1 MRKIWGNVLML
12 IIGFLSILPF
22 AEAKEADMCIASKSM
37 GIPSYVVQEAAYSG
51 KVEDATVFVDT
62 KLKIE
67 VLAEQQSSVPLFTQ
81 DVAMIKTALP
91 KGVLLL
97 QREGNY
103 NLLFPG
109 KGSYTVGLQFTVLV
123 NQKSDR
129 NLINL
134 EVTQAAISTLQL
146 VFEGT
151 DLDIQSSP
159 AMSTLIK
166 AKGKS
171 TEFTAYLGTARQIEV
186 SWFAKPTALAKANLL
201 FNSENNTLITISSG
215 VINTRTFLNYKVI
228 QGKLSQFNVSLPE
241 NMNLLTVKG
250 ENLKNWTLKKDK
262 SKQILS
268 VELTKE
274 ISDTYQ
280 LVLDAEEIKDKIEG
294 TYSTSDII
302 SLDAER
308 ENGYYAFKVKDD
320 YKLRSLQR
328 NGVSQLNIGE
338 LPQQLKDAGDGEA
351 NISLA
356 YRFLRDPKE
365 LVINIEKI
373 TPEISAR
380 NNVFLDVSEEVTR
393 LLVLTDYKI
402 EKAGVFN
409 LNLELPGDM
418 DVIEVNGLN
427 IENWKVNQKG
437 NTQELEIQLRTK
449 AMNDYRLFVKME
461 KPVKDIYQDI
471 QMPQVNVLNADKLT
485 GFIGVACES
494 SINLKTK
501 HRSKLTEIA
510 LSDLIPVPTGESS
523 PALAYKFLTQ
533 PYELQL
539 AVEKV
544 DPRVMADVFTFLSVG
559 EGLVLVNS
567 AVSFDVLFAGV
578 DQFEIALP
586 DDVSGVDIT
595 GQGIKA
601 KAERVEEMDVNGQ
614 KKKVKI
620 YTVSLHSKVKGKYT
634 LYCAYEKVLKNL
646 SEKTDM
652 PSLQILGV
660 ERQTGS
666 VAIGPRA
673 NVEIELVN
681 IEGASQ
687 VDVKELAQ
695 DKLSGADIPILYAL
709 KYVRYPYSVGLDI
722 KKHEDVAVL
731 VAVVESAKITTVL
744 GKDGQIIVSAKYQ
757 IKNRTKQ
764 YLDIALPKNVEI
776 WSTFV
781 DGKAV
786 KPAKTEADKI
796 LLPLVK
802 YEEKDRS
809 FPVEIIYEV
818 KRSKFFMFGSI
829 NLTAPHFDIPLT
841 NVTWDVYMPFGYN
854 YYNISGNMELGTR
867 AFAQGRWQP
876 QEMDKIG
883 GISGFSDEKAR
894 REMPRVASSQLKKQV
909 DYYECADSLTVCE
922 SKEEAYSPEPAQKMD
937 QRKDQAFFSNI
948 NSQIARYNQQLA
960 PSKNKQVATEGRQKG
975 VLPIHITIPTGGK
988 LYTFSKLISREQLKI
1003 NAFYAKK
1010 LGRLLFLIILF
1021 TAIAMIIRYKQNI
1034 IKILQNLSKKNKPE

>member
-1 MRKIWGNVLML
+1 MRKILNNGLMVM
-12 IIGFLSILPF
+12 IGLLSILPY
-22 AEAKEADMCIASKSM
+22 AQAKEGEMCIAAKAM
-37 GIPSYVVQEAAYSG
+37 GMPGYVVQEAAYIG
-51 KVEDATVFVDT
+51 RVEDATVFVDT

-67 VLAEQQSSVPLFTQ
+67 VLAEQQSSVPLFAQ
-81 DVAMIKTALP
+81 DVAMIKTSLP

-97 QREGNY
+97 QRDGRY

-109 KGSYTVGLQFTVLV
+109 KGSYSVGLQFTALV
-123 NQKSDR
+123 DQKSDR

-146 VFEGT
+146 VFEGI

-159 AMSTLIK
+159 AMSTQIK
-166 AKGKS
+166 AKGKN
-171 TEFTAYLGTARQIEV
+171 TEFTAYLGAAKQIEV

-262 SKQILS
+262 NKQILT

-294 TYSTSDII
+294 NYSTSDII

-365 LVINIEKI
+365 LMINIEKTI
-373 TPEISAR
+373 PEISAR
-380 NNVFLDVSEEVTR
+380 NNILLDVSEEIMK
-393 LLVLTDYKI
+393 LLVMTDYQI

-409 LNLELPGDM
+409 FNLELPGDM
-418 DVIEVNGLN
+418 DVIDVKGLN
-427 IENWKVNQKG
+427 IENWKVNKKG
-437 NTQELEIQLRTK
+437 NIQELEIQLRTK
-449 AMNDYRLFVKME
+449 AIGEYRLLVKLE

-471 QMPQVNVLNADKLT
+471 QMPQVNVLNVDKLT

-501 HRSKLTEIA
+501 HRSKLTETA
-510 LSDLIPVPTGESS
+510 LSDLIAIPGEKMY
-523 PALAYKFLTQ
+523 PNLAYKFITQ
-533 PYELQL
+533 PYELYL
-539 AVEKV
+539 TVEKV

-567 AVSFDVLFAGV
+567 AVTFDVLFAGV

-586 DDVSGVDIT
+586 NDVGGVDIT

-601 KAERVEEMDVNGQ
+601 KAERLEEIEVNGQ

-620 YTVSLHSKVKGKYT
+620 YTISLHSKVKGKYN

-652 PSLQILGV
+652 PAFQVLGV

-681 IEGASQ
+681 IEGANQ

-695 DKLSGADIPILYAL
+695 DKLAGADIPILYAL

-722 KKHEDVAVL
+722 KKHEDVSVL
-731 VAVVESAKITTVL
+731 VAVVESANITTVL
-744 GKDGQIIVSAKYQ
+744 GKDGQTIVSAKYQ

-764 YLDIALPKNVEI
+764 YLDITLPKNVEI

-786 KPAKTEADKI
+786 KPAKTEENKI

-818 KRSKFFMFGSI
+818 KRPKFSLFGGV
-829 NLTAPHFDIPLT
+829 NLTAPQFDIPLT
-841 NVTWDVYMPFGYN
+841 NVTWEVYMPFGYN
-854 YYNISGNMELGTR
+854 YFNLGGNMELGTR

-876 QEMDKIG
+876 REQLATGNVG
-883 GISGFSDEKAR
+883 GFVDDNPRQAMPSVR
-894 REMPRVASSQLKKQV
+894 RELNKKM
-909 DYYECADSLTVCE
+909 DYERCVADSLNLCE
-922 SKEEAYSPEPAQKMD
+922 SKEEVYSPESAQMTDK
-937 QRKDQAFFSNI
+937 QKDQTFVSNI

-960 PSKNKQVATEGRQKG
+960 PSKSKQVATAGRQKG

-988 LYTFSKLISREQLKI
+988 LYTFSKLISREQLKVH
-1003 NAFYAKK
+1003 AFYAKK
-1010 LGRLLFLIILF
+1010 LGRLMFLIMLF
-1021 TAIAMIIRYKQNI
+1021 AGITMVIRYKQKV
-1034 IKILQNLSKKNKPE
+1034 IKIIQSFANKNKPE

>member
-1 MRKIWGNVLML
+1 MFACLGLM
-12 IIGFLSILPF
+12 IGVLSIIPCVG
-22 AEAKEADMCIASKSM
+22 AKEVDMCIASKTM
-37 GIPSYVVQEAAYSG
+37 CMPSYVVQEAAYIG

-97 QREGNY
+97 QREGRY

-109 KGSYTVGLQFTVLV
+109 KGSYSVGLQFTALV

-129 NLINL
+129 NMLNL
-134 EVTQAAISTLQL
+134 EVFPSAISTLQL
-146 VFEGT
+146 VFEGI

-159 AMSTLIK
+159 AMSTQIK
-166 AKGKS
+166 AKGKN
-171 TEFTAYLGTARQIEV
+171 TEFTAYLGAAKQIEV
-186 SWFAKPTALAKANLL
+186 SWFAKPTALAKADLL

-250 ENLKNWTLKKDK
+250 ENLKNWTLKKEK
-262 SKQILS
+262 NKQILS

-294 TYSTSDII
+294 NYSTSDII
-302 SLDAER
+302 SLDSER

-328 NGVSQLNIGE
+328 DGVSQLNIAE

-365 LVINIEKI
+365 LMINIEK
-373 TPEISAR
+373 TMPEISAR
-380 NNVFLDVSEEVTR
+380 NNVFLDVSEEVMR
-393 LLVLTDYKI
+393 LLIMTDYKI

-409 LNLELPGDM
+409 FNLELPGDM
-418 DVIEVNGLN
+418 DVIDVKGLN

-437 NTQELEIQLRTK
+437 NRQDLEIQLRTK
-449 AMNDYRLFVKME
+449 AIGDYRLLVKLE

-471 QMPQVNVLNADKLT
+471 QMPQVNVLNVDKLT

-501 HRSKLTEIA
+501 HRGKLTETA
-510 LSDLIPVPTGESS
+510 LSDLIEIPGEKIY
-523 PALAYKFLTQ
+523 PNLAYKFITQ

-567 AVSFDVLFAGV
+567 AVTFDVLFAGV
-578 DQFEIALP
+578 DQFEIVLP
-586 DDVSGVDIT
+586 NDVSGVDIM

-601 KAERVEEMDVNGQ
+601 KAERLEEMDVNGQ

-620 YTVSLHSKVKGKYT
+620 YTISLHSKVKGKYN

-646 SEKTDM
+646 SEKTEM
-652 PSLQILGV
+652 PAFQVLGV

-681 IEGASQ
+681 IDGASQ
-687 VDVKELAQ
+687 VDVKELPQ
-695 DKLSGADIPILYAL
+695 DKLAGADIPILYAL
-709 KYVRYPYSVGLDI
+709 QYVRYPYSVGLDI

-731 VAVVESAKITTVL
+731 VAVVEAANITTVL

-786 KPAKTEADKI
+786 KPAKTEENKI

-818 KRSKFFMFGSI
+818 KRSKFFLFGRI
-829 NLTAPHFDIPLT
+829 NLTAPQFDIPLT

-854 YYNISGNMELGTR
+854 YFNLSGNLEPGTR
-867 AFAQGRWQP
+867 VFAQGRWRQP
-876 QEMDKIG
+876 QEHMDKRIIG
-883 GISGFSDEKAR
+883 GLNVEKLGRDMPAR
-894 REMPRVASSQLKKQV
+894 SQELMDYETCADTSFCDLKK
-909 DYYECADSLTVCE
+909 
-922 SKEEAYSPEPAQKMD
+922 EAYTQKPAPEIWQK
-937 QRKDQAFFSNI
+937 KDQTFVSNI
-948 NSQIARYNQQLA
+948 NTQTARYNQQLA
-960 PSKNKQVATEGRQKG
+960 PSKTKQVATKGRQKG

-988 LYTFSKLISREQLKI
+988 LYTFTKLISREQLKI
-1003 NAFYAKK
+1003 HAFYTKK
-1010 LGRLLFLIILF
+1010 SGRLLFLIILF
-1021 TAIAMIIRYKQNI
+1021 AGIAIIIRYKQNV
-1034 IKILQNLSKKNKPE
+1034 IKTIQNLSRKNKPE